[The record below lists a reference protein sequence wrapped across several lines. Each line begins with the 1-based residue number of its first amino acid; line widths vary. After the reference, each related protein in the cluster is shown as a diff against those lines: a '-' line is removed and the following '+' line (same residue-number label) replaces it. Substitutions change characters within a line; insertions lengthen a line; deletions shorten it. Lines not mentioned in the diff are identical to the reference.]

1 MKHGNQKRD
10 EKATARINLWLTPTL
25 KEKLTAEAKRRGIPA
40 NELIRQLLE
49 RDL

>member
-10 EKATARINLWLTPTL
+10 EKAAVRRNLWLTPTL
-25 KEKLTAEAKRRGIPA
+25 KQKLTAAAKRRGIPD

-49 RDL
+49 REL